1 MSSDPH
7 APTPAGPDPDD
18 AATTPDPFAPAPAA
32 GVDEG
37 GAVMAEP
44 APEEPTEAATPATVE
59 VPAAEP
65 TATVPVGEG
74 TLEQPAGTAA
84 PEADWLGADAS
95 TAAATPEPEPLVQ
108 TPSSF
113 TPLGTPE
120 PGIAEKAQ
128 AITEKPEA
136 MVGLAFLGGAVASF
150 LLKRLG
156 R

>member
-18 AATTPDPFAPAPAA
+18 AADPFAPSQGEAASVEPDAPA
-32 GVDEG
+32 
-37 GAVMAEP
+37 
-44 APEEPTEAATPATVE
+44 TLEAPATEPPPTSLV
-59 VPAAEP
+59 AETSP
-65 TATVPVGEG
+65 EAPPG
-74 TLEQPAGTAA
+74 AAA
-84 PEADWLGADAS
+84 PESDWLEPDAGAVPVA
-95 TAAATPEPEPLVQ
+95 PEPDPVVQ
-108 TPSSF
+108 TPSAF

-128 AITEKPEA
+128 ALKEKPEA
-136 MVGLAFLGGAVASF
+136 MVGAAFLGGAAASF